1 MDQGTVVEIAQKA
14 IWTIILVSSPMLL
27 SSVIVGL
34 IIAVFQATT
43 QIHEQTLTFV
53 PKIITVLVVIALF
66 GVWMLTVL
74 TEFAESTLSNISQYI
89 R

>member
-1 MDQGTVVEIAQKA
+1 MDQGTVVEIAQRA
-14 IWTIILVSSPMLL
+14 IWTIIIVSSPMLL

-53 PKIITVLVVIALF
+53 PKIITVLVVIAFF
-66 GVWMLTVL
+66 GVWMLTIL